1 MFSVRSDGGFRRACA
16 KCVGTG
22 TFTRYTFNF
31 NGGQY
36 NESVEVCFRCDGSRV
51 EPRSKWFATEAEVT
65 AHYEKLEARK
75 DAKYQKALAERQAL
89 AAINAEAE
97 EAARVAREMEL
108 QAARDKQK
116 FIDGE
121 LGSIVDVSGV
131 VLASFSIESRYGVSR
146 LVKIQAGDAVV
157 KFFSSANFAF
167 DLREGDVVSVYGEL
181 VSRELYEGNKE
192 TTIKKTKL
200 AKAAA

>member
-1 MFSVRSDGGFRRACA
+1 MFAKVSDNGFRLSCR
-16 KCVGTG
+16 KCIGTG
-22 TFTRYTFNF
+22 TYTTYSSYL
-31 NGGQY
+31 GERY
-36 NESVEVCFRCDGSRV
+36 NEIVEVCFRCDGSGI
-51 EPRSKWFATEAEVT
+51 EPRAKWFATQAELD
-65 AHYEKLEARK
+65 AHYAKLEARK
-75 DAKYQKALAERQAL
+75 DAKYERELAERRAL
-89 AAINAEAE
+89 AAANAEREEAE
-97 EAARVAREMEL
+97 RVAKEAAR
-108 QAARDKQK
+108 QAVLDKQK

-121 LGSIVDVSGV
+121 LGSIVNVSGW
-131 VLASFSIESRYGVSR
+131 VLASFSIQGAYGTSR

-167 DLREGDVVSVYGEL
+167 GLNEGDYVEVYGEL